1 MLSLLR
7 GSHQLVKLHL
17 FADNAMGP
25 ETALSQGKPA
35 GGLIASEGQELDVTE
50 AQWRIK
56 LDEVLLML
64 RHCKKSVNLSISIKK
79 LK

>member
-1 MLSLLR
+1 M
-7 GSHQLVKLHL
+7 VKLHL
-17 FADNAMGP
+17 LTDNAVGA
-25 ETALSQGKPA
+25 EAGFCQGKPA
-35 GGLIASEGQELDVTE
+35 GGPVTSEGRDLDVTGARRLVE
-50 AQWRIK
+50 